1 MNCNIKLALS
11 SNFFNSKTYKKV
23 IRKWYPS
30 NGKGYIEKDYINT
43 ESFPQYNIKQRK
55 VSSLVSLF
63 NTMDLLCKR
72 YYYIYSTY
80 IDIFIHMYIY
90 IYIIYI
96 CACTFL

>member
-1 MNCNIKLALS
+1 M
-11 SNFFNSKTYKKV
+11 
-23 IRKWYPS
+23 
-30 NGKGYIEKDYINT
+30 EKDYINT